1 MNNKWGNVRFV
12 GTWNSNLSVKIIA
25 DKIKNANGFTMH
37 LPLNSIAKLMLWCT
51 IGPVCIVSWFWLWFL
66 ELIQDKGV
74 FPSWW
79 GLVLFR
85 AIIMFSTCTLIL
97 RSPQTKE
104 YIFSEWKKW
113 QLFLLPQTRYISR
126 HHGHARGCAHIY
138 ACCLL
143 GRSTLAF
150 FIPQFASWMPIT
162 WLKYYHKKAFL
173 FYNIFSAK
181 KYKWTINFC
190 QRHLV

>member
-85 AIIMFSTCTLIL
+85 AIIMFSTCTLIYCVP
-97 RSPQTKE
+97 RKP
-104 YIFSEWKKW
+104 
-113 QLFLLPQTRYISR
+113 RNISFQNEKNGNYSSYPR
-126 HHGHARGCAHIY
+126 LVTYLGTMDMQEDVHIY
-138 ACCLL
+138 MPAAFWVEALWHFSSHSLPHECLSP
-143 GRSTLAF
+143 G
-150 FIPQFASWMPIT
+150 
-162 WLKYYHKKAFL
+162 
-173 FYNIFSAK
+173 
-181 KYKWTINFC
+181 
-190 QRHLV
+190 

>member
-1 MNNKWGNVRFV
+1 MNYKWGNVRV
-12 GTWNSNLSVKIIA
+12 CWNSNLSVTIIT
-25 DKIKNANGFTMH
+25 DQIKNANGFTMH

-97 RSPQTKE
+97 RSPQPKE
-104 YIFSEWKKW
+104 YIFSEWKNGNYSSYPRLVTYLGTMDM
-113 QLFLLPQTRYISR
+113 QEDV
-126 HHGHARGCAHIY
+126 HIY
-138 ACCLL
+138 MPAAFWVEALWHFSSHSLPHECLSP
-143 GRSTLAF
+143 G
-150 FIPQFASWMPIT
+150 
-162 WLKYYHKKAFL
+162 
-173 FYNIFSAK
+173 
-181 KYKWTINFC
+181 
-190 QRHLV
+190 